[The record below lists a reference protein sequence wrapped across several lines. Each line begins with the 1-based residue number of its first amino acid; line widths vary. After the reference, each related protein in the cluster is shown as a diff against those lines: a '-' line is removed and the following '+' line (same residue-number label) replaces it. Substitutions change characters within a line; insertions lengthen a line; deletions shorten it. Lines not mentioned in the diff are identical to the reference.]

1 MMNNQERSGDN
12 FMQDRINQQSH
23 NDIGSALDDSKNF
36 GEGLREQVNDSRQL
50 DTLHDDSR

>member
-36 GEGLREQVNDSRQL
+36 GEGLRE
-50 DTLHDDSR
+50 